1 MRGAQMRVSD
11 TLLQNGRALEWLTAS
26 VILAYACTLAL
37 PGDTLSTS
45 VAFSAFRQLGLDE
58 AALSVPLS
66 LIAAMRMAG
75 LFINGNWRRSPVLR
89 CVGAVL
95 GAGLFMGLAVLF
107 AVPALSGQSA
117 ALTTGVGT
125 YFVLAAFDVL
135 AAYRS
140 AADASY
146 YQRH

>member
-1 MRGAQMRVSD
+1 MTRISD
-11 TLLQNGRALEWLTAS
+11 TILQNGRATEWQNS
-26 VILAYACTLAL
+26 IIILIFALTLAL

-45 VAFSAFRQLGLDE
+45 VAFAAFRQLGMDE
-58 AALSVPLS
+58 VALAVPLTI
-66 LIAAMRMAG
+66 IAIMRMAG

-107 AVPALSGQSA
+107 AVPALSGQSD
-117 ALTTGVGT
+117 ALTTGAGV
-125 YFVLAAFDVL
+125 YLALAAFDVL

-140 AADASY
+140 AADASFY
-146 YQRH
+146 KQY

>member
-1 MRGAQMRVSD
+1 MTRISD
-11 TLLQNGRALEWLTAS
+11 TLLQNGRATEWQNS
-26 VILAYACTLAL
+26 IIILIFALTLAL

-45 VAFSAFRQLGLDE
+45 VAFAAFRQLGMDE
-58 AALSVPLS
+58 VALAVPLTI
-66 LIAAMRMAG
+66 IAIMRMAG

-117 ALTTGVGT
+117 ALTTGAGV
-125 YFVLAAFDVL
+125 YLALAAFDVL

-140 AADASY
+140 AADASFY
-146 YQRH
+146 KQH

>member
-1 MRGAQMRVSD
+1 MTRISD
-11 TLLQNGRALEWLTAS
+11 TLLQNGRATEWQNS
-26 VILAYACTLAL
+26 IIILIFALTLAL

-45 VAFSAFRQLGLDE
+45 VAFAAFRQLGMDE
-58 AALSVPLS
+58 VALAVPLTI
-66 LIAAMRMAG
+66 IAIMRMAG

-117 ALTTGVGT
+117 ALTTGAGV
-125 YFVLAAFDVL
+125 YLALAAFDVL

-140 AADASY
+140 AADASFY
-146 YQRH
+146 KQY

>member
-1 MRGAQMRVSD
+1 MTRISD
-11 TLLQNGRALEWLTAS
+11 TLLQNGRATEWQNS
-26 VILAYACTLAL
+26 IIILIFALTLAL

-45 VAFSAFRQLGLDE
+45 IAFAAFRQLGMDE
-58 AALSVPLS
+58 VALAVPLTI
-66 LIAAMRMAG
+66 IAIMRMAG

-117 ALTTGVGT
+117 ALTTGAGV
-125 YFVLAAFDVL
+125 YLALAAFDVL

-140 AADASY
+140 AADASFY
-146 YQRH
+146 KQH

>member
-1 MRGAQMRVSD
+1 MTRISD
-11 TLLQNGRALEWLTAS
+11 TLLQNGRATEWQNS
-26 VILAYACTLAL
+26 IIILIFALTLAL

-45 VAFSAFRQLGLDE
+45 VAFAAFRQLGMDE
-58 AALSVPLS
+58 VALAVPLTI
-66 LIAAMRMAG
+66 IAIMRMAG

-89 CVGAVL
+89 CIGAVL

-117 ALTTGVGT
+117 ALTTGAGV
-125 YFVLAAFDVL
+125 YLALAAFDVL

-140 AADASY
+140 AADASIY
-146 YQRH
+146 KQH